1 MAGAQQGE
9 TPPMTAFQPLR
20 GVISPTLTP
29 FNDDLAIAEDLYLAH
44 ARRCL
49 ADGCVGL
56 APFGTTSEALSVGI
70 EERMDMLEKLVAA
83 GIPAGKL
90 IPGTGLT
97 NLPDTIRL
105 TRHAVELGCAGAMT
119 LPPFYFKG
127 VPDQGL
133 HDYYARLIEGVAD
146 ERLKIYLYHIPQV
159 SGVGLPVPL
168 VRRLHHDF
176 PDQIV
181 GIKDSSGD
189 WENTRALLGIEGL
202 IVYPGS
208 ELPLV
213 EALELGAMGSI
224 SATANINAAS
234 IAGVIRTFDEKGAH
248 AARAEHEAVRKF
260 RLAVQGYAPIPVMK
274 RMFALAT
281 GDARWA
287 NTRPPLLPASVAEAQ
302 RLIDELSGELGFR
315 LAA

>member
-1 MAGAQQGE
+1 M
-9 TPPMTAFQPLR
+9 PVSQPLR

-29 FNDDLAIAEDLYLAH
+29 FNDDLGIAEDLYVAH
-44 ARRCL
+44 AKRCL

-56 APFGTTSEALSVGI
+56 APFGTTSEALSVGMD
-70 EERMDMLEKLVAA
+70 ERMHMLEKLVGA
-83 GIPAGKL
+83 GIPAAKL

-119 LPPFYFKG
+119 LPPFYFKD
-127 VPDQGL
+127 VAQQGL
-133 HDYYARLIEGVAD
+133 YDYFARLIDGVGD
-146 ERLKIYLYHIPQV
+146 ERLNIYLYHIPQV
-159 SGVGLPVPL
+159 AGVGIPVPL
-168 VRRLHHDF
+168 VRRLYEDF
-176 PDQIV
+176 PGTVV
-181 GIKDSSGD
+181 GIKDSSGT
-189 WENTRALLGIEGL
+189 WENTSALLAIEGL
-202 IVYPGS
+202 IVYPGN

-224 SATANINAAS
+224 TATANLNAAGV
-234 IAGVIRTFDEKGAH
+234 ARVIRTFDEQGAA
-248 AARAEHEAVRKF
+248 AARAAHEDVKTF

-274 RMFALAT
+274 RMFALTT

-287 NTRPPLLPASVAEAQ
+287 NTRPPLLPASAEEGQKLADQ
-302 RLIDELSGELGFR
+302 LFGELGFR

>member
-1 MAGAQQGE
+1 
-9 TPPMTAFQPLR
+9 MTAHQPLR

-29 FNDDLAIAEDLYLAH
+29 FNDDLTIAEDLYVAH
-44 ARRCL
+44 AQRCL

-56 APFGTTSEALSVGI
+56 APFGTTSEALSVGMD
-70 EERMDMLEKLVAA
+70 ERMRMLEALVAA
-83 GIPAGKL
+83 GIPAAKL

-133 HDYYARLIEGVAD
+133 HNYFARLIDGVAD
-146 ERLKIYLYHIPQV
+146 DRLKIYLYHIPQV
-159 SGVGLPVPL
+159 SGVGIPVPL
-168 VRRLHHDF
+168 VRRLHEDF
-176 PDQIV
+176 PGTVV
-181 GIKDSSGD
+181 GIKDSSGN
-189 WENTRALLGIEGL
+189 WENTAALLGIEGL
-202 IVYPGS
+202 IVYPGN

-224 SATANINAAS
+224 TATANLNAGAV
-234 IAGVIRTFDEKGAH
+234 ANVIRTFDEQGAA
-248 AARAEHEAVRKF
+248 AARAVHEPVATF
-260 RLAVQGYAPIPVMK
+260 RLAVQGYAPIPAMK

-287 NTRPPLLPASVAEAQ
+287 NVRPPLLPVGAEVGE
-302 RLIDELSGELGFR
+302 RLADQLFAELGWR